1 MGLTYPIDT
10 VDPREIPAFEPLFLA
25 HRIDADRLAKMVKY
39 VCFRYDPKSDL
50 VRGETSEKKKK
61 ETAERLS
68 GYTCPAID
76 KSMVNENGEFVPSA
90 EVSTL
95 LAVTS
100 SFFALLNNP
109 RWEAV
114 CTMLEVISEGHEM
127 MRVPIHPDMD
137 LDSQLKLGE
146 YKGKLAERNMKL
158 LDQVEVQIDRMADG
172 DLIAKIAVSEATA
185 KVIPRDPVSGKKP
198 SN

>member
-10 VDPREIPAFEPLFLA
+10 VDPREIPAFNRVFEV
-25 HRIDADRLAKMVKY
+25 HKIDADRLAKMVKY

-50 VRGETSEKKKK
+50 VKEESSEKKKK
-61 ETAERLS
+61 DTAERLS
-68 GYTCPAID
+68 GYTCPKVD
-76 KSMVNENGEFVPSA
+76 KSMVNEEGEFVPST

-95 LAVTS
+95 MAVTTA
-100 SFFALLNNP
+100 FFALLNNP
-109 RWEAV
+109 RWESI

-172 DLIAKIAVSEATA
+172 DLIAKIAINTETSKAA
-185 KVIPRDPVSGKKP
+185 YRDPVSGKMTD
-198 SN
+198 